1 MTVIRE
7 STKIRMSGIEV
18 EGIDAAEVATQADM
32 LEPGTWPVDIVGYVG
47 TRKLFMI
54 GGDRGMVGKGWNA
67 KDDGSLVL
75 RGNYYR
81 CKKDGMKT

>member
-1 MTVIRE
+1 
-7 STKIRMSGIEV
+7 MSGVEV
-18 EGIDAAEVATQADM
+18 EGIDDEEVAMQADM

-54 GGDRGMVGKGWNA
+54 GDDRGMVGKGWNA
-67 KDDGSLVL
+67 KDEESSVL

-81 CKKDGMKT
+81 RNKDGRKT